1 MNKKPWNDIMTR
13 RERVL
18 GWIYLPIH
26 VILLPILL
34 GLVVYALTGKEPDTM
49 KMNLLYFGLGFLVIV
64 VGMWKYLKLSYRR
77 VTENLRGVLLAL
89 VLAYAISMVLTAIYG
104 AVTQLLGTPPSPNQ
118 DTVEEIAVGNMNQM
132 FAMAVLMVPIVEEC
146 LFRGVIFGSIR
157 SKNRIL
163 AYVISVLAFSL
174 YHVWQYAVAYQ
185 DWTMLLGLLQYLPIS
200 IALTYAYDRSGTI
213 WAPIFLHMLNNAL
226 SLSLTRG

>member
-1 MNKKPWNDIMTR
+1 MDKRPWNDIMTR
-13 RERVL
+13 GERVL

-26 VILLPILL
+26 VILLPLLL
-34 GLVVYALTGKEPDTM
+34 GVLLYALTGEEPDSM
-49 KMNLLYFGLGFLVIV
+49 KMNLLYFGIGLLVMV
-64 VGMWKYLKLSYRR
+64 LGMWKYLKLSYRR
-77 VTENLRGVLLAL
+77 MTENFRGVLLAL
-89 VLAYAISMVLTAIYG
+89 VGAYVLSVALTLIYG

-118 DTVEEIAVGNMNQM
+118 DMVEDIAVGNMNQM

-157 SKNRIL
+157 GKNRIL

-174 YHVWQYAVAYQ
+174 YHVWQYAVAYG

-213 WAPIFLHMLNNAL
+213 WAPIFLHMFNNAL

>member
-1 MNKKPWNDIMTR
+1 MQKEPWNDIMTR
-13 RERVL
+13 RERIL

-26 VILLPILL
+26 LILLPLLL
-34 GLVVYALTGKEPDTM
+34 GLLLYAILGREPDSM
-49 KMNLLYFGLGFLVIV
+49 KMNLLYFGLGLLVIV
-64 VGMWKYLKLSYRR
+64 VGMWQYLKLSYRR
-77 VTENLRGVLLAL
+77 MTDNILQFFRALLW
-89 VLAYAISMVLTAIYG
+89 AYLISMVLSLIYG

-118 DTVEEIAVGNMNQM
+118 DAVEDIAVGNMNQM

-157 SKNRIL
+157 RKNRIL

-185 DWTMLLGLLQYLPIS
+185 DWTLLLGLLQYLPIS

-213 WAPIFLHMLNNAL
+213 WAPIFLHMFNNAL

>member
-1 MNKKPWNDIMTR
+1 MDKRPWNDIMTR
-13 RERVL
+13 GERVL
-18 GWIYLPIH
+18 GWIYLPFH
-26 VILLPILL
+26 VILLPLLL
-34 GLVVYALTGKEPDTM
+34 GVLLYALTGEEPDSM
-49 KMNLLYFGLGFLVIV
+49 KMNLLYFGIGLLVMV
-64 VGMWKYLKLSYRR
+64 LGMWKYLKLSYRR
-77 VTENLRGVLLAL
+77 VQDNILGFFGTLLRAYVLSVAL
-89 VLAYAISMVLTAIYG
+89 TLIYG

-118 DTVEEIAVGNMNQM
+118 DMVEDIAVGNMNQM

-157 SKNRIL
+157 GKNRIL
-163 AYVISVLAFSL
+163 AYVVSVLAFSL

-185 DWTMLLGLLQYLPIS
+185 DWTMLLGMLQYFPIS

>member
-1 MNKKPWNDIMTR
+1 MNKRPWNDIMTR

-26 VILLPILL
+26 VILLPLLL
-34 GLVVYALTGKEPDTM
+34 GVLLYAILGREPDSM
-49 KMNLLYFGLGFLVIV
+49 KMNLLYFGIGFLVIV
-64 VGMWKYLKLSYRR
+64 AGMWKFLKLSYRR
-77 VTENLRGVLLAL
+77 VTENIRGFLLAL
-89 VLAYAISMVLTAIYG
+89 VWAYVISMVLSILYG
-104 AVTQLLGTPPSPNQ
+104 AVTKLLGTPPSPNQ
-118 DTVEEIAVGNMNQM
+118 DMVEDIAVGNMNQM

-157 SKNRIL
+157 GKNRIL

-185 DWTMLLGLLQYLPIS
+185 DWTMLLGMLQYFPIS

-213 WAPIFLHMLNNAL
+213 WAPIFLHMFNNAL

>member
-1 MNKKPWNDIMTR
+1 MNKRPWNDIMTR
-13 RERVL
+13 GERVL

-26 VILLPILL
+26 VILLPLLL
-34 GLVVYALTGKEPDTM
+34 GVLLYAILGREPDSM
-49 KMNLLYFGLGFLVIV
+49 KMNLLYFGIGFLVIV
-64 VGMWKYLKLSYRR
+64 VGMWKFLKLSYRR
-77 VTENLRGVLLAL
+77 VTENIRGFLLAL
-89 VLAYAISMVLTAIYG
+89 VWAYVISMVLSILYG
-104 AVTQLLGTPPSPNQ
+104 AVTKLLGTPPSPNQ
-118 DTVEEIAVGNMNQM
+118 DMVEDIAIGNMNQM

-157 SKNRIL
+157 GKNRIL

-174 YHVWQYAVAYQ
+174 YHVWQYAVAYG

-213 WAPIFLHMLNNAL
+213 WAPIFLHMFNNAL